1 MIAKKR
7 TIPLEIL
14 IYEAVVRRLPDR
26 HPRKS
31 EFEAKL
37 IRRRSGFK
45 GEKELDY
52 YLSQL
57 PDDDFTIIQSIR
69 LPHKDTH
76 FQIDTLLLSPCFIV
90 NMEAKNH
97 AGEIEFNTEFDQM
110 IQRFDGSTKVY
121 SSPVLQAKIQTS
133 HLHTLL
139 SKNHFPSS
147 PLEYF
152 VTISNPQTLILNPGR
167 SQEVAYRVCRTARI
181 PYKISDLRSKYKN
194 VNWSGKDIKKITK
207 LLLKK
212 HEPLIPAVS
221 AMNIPIKDLNLGIQC
236 PRCSALGMERIH
248 GNWYCKS
255 CSHTSKDAH
264 TAAIKDYFLLYG
276 NTLSNKQLRVFLQ
289 VNSDDFATHLLKS
302 LNLISTGTTRNR
314 LYHPPKDFFN

>member
-7 TIPLEIL
+7 KIPLEIL

-52 YLSQL
+52 YLSQF

-69 LPHKDTH
+69 LPHLDTH
-76 FQIDTLLLSPCFIV
+76 FQIDTLLLSPYFIV

-121 SSPVLQAKIQTS
+121 SSPVLQAKTQTS
-133 HLHTLL
+133 HLHTLF
-139 SKNHFPSS
+139 SKNHFPPT
-147 PLEYF
+147 PLEFF

-167 SQEVAYRVCRTARI
+167 SQEVAYRVCRTAKI
-181 PYKISDLRSKYKN
+181 PYKISDLKSKYKKA
-194 VNWSGKDIKKITK
+194 NWSKKDIKRITK
-207 LLLKK
+207 FLLRS
-212 HEPLIPAVS
+212 HETLIPDVI
-221 AMNIPIKDLNLGIQC
+221 AMNIPFKDLNQGIQC
-236 PRCSALGMERIH
+236 PKCSAFGMTRTH
-248 GNWYCKS
+248 GTWFCKS

-264 TAAIKDYFLLYG
+264 IAAIKDYFLLYG
-276 NTLSNKQLRVFLQ
+276 NSLTNKQLRLFLQ
-289 VNSDDFATHLLKS
+289 VNSDDLATHLFKS
-302 LNLISTGTTRNR
+302 LNLISSGTTRNR
-314 LYHPPKDFFN
+314 LYHPPKDFSN